1 MVHNFV
7 MDKEEE
13 SSSSRLSI
21 SAVQRETG
29 LGKDTLRVWERRYG
43 FPMPQRDAS
52 GERGYCAAD
61 LEKLRAVKRLL
72 DAGHRPGQLMALSI
86 EQLQELSQRS
96 ADMARTAPASPAAP
110 KLAEFMEMLRRD
122 DLAGLR
128 GELRQAQVRLGLSA
142 FVIEVVAPFNTL
154 VGDAWM
160 RGSLDIYQEH
170 GYTETVQRVL
180 RSGIHSLPEA
190 TVGQSPR
197 VVFSTLP
204 GEPHGIGLL
213 MVEALCAAEGANCC
227 SLGVQTPVGD
237 LLLAAESYR
246 ADVLALSFTACL
258 SGKQVQGALAD
269 LRLKLPANVELWV
282 GGSSPALRHH
292 ALPGV
297 IAMQQLSDVPQA
309 LQRWR
314 MQWGSHAHGPRSPGS
329 HAHQVEP
336 PASD

>member
-1 MVHNFV
+1 VHNFV
-7 MDKEEE
+7 MDKEDDALG
-13 SSSSRLSI
+13 SRLTI

-43 FPMPQRDAS
+43 FPMPQRDAA
-52 GERGYCAAD
+52 GERAYGAAD
-61 LEKLRAVKRLL
+61 LGKLRAIKRLL

-86 EQLQELSQRS
+86 EQLQALSQRS
-96 ADMARTAPASPAAP
+96 ADSARASPASDAAP
-110 KLAEFMEMLRRD
+110 KLAEWMDLLRRD
-122 DLAGLR
+122 DLAALR

-154 VGDAWM
+154 VGEAWM
-160 RGSLDIYQEH
+160 RGDLEIYQEH

-190 TVGQSPR
+190 ALGQSPR
-197 VVFSTLP
+197 MLFSTLP

-227 SLGVQTPVGD
+227 SLGVQTPVGE
-237 LLLAAESYR
+237 LLRAADSHR

-258 SGKQVQGALAD
+258 GGKQVQDALAD
-269 LRLKLPANVELWV
+269 LRLKLPISVELWV
-282 GGSSPALRHH
+282 GGSSPALRRHG
-292 ALPGV
+292 LPGV
-297 IAMQQLSDVPQA
+297 TAMQQLSEVPLA

-314 MQWGSHAHGPRSPGS
+314 APRAAQANAARAPDSHPP
-329 HAHQVEP
+329 QVESP
-336 PASD
+336 TCD

>member
-1 MVHNFV
+1 
-7 MDKEEE
+7 MDTKGAA
-13 SSSSRLSI
+13 SGSRLSI

-52 GERGYCAAD
+52 GERGYGAAD

-86 EQLQELSQRS
+86 EQLDALSERS
-96 ADMARTAPASPAAP
+96 ADMARATPAGPGGS
-110 KLAEFMEMLRRD
+110 KLTELLEMLRRD
-122 DLAGLR
+122 DLAALR
-128 GELRQAQVRLGLSA
+128 VELRQAQVRLGLSA
-142 FVIEVVAPFNTL
+142 FVIEVVAPFNTM

-180 RSGIHSLPEA
+180 RSGLHSLPDA
-190 TVGQSPR
+190 TIGQSPR
-197 VVFSTLP
+197 MVFSTLP

-258 SGKQVQGALAD
+258 SSKQVLGALAD
-269 LRLKLPANVELWV
+269 LRRKLPARVELWV
-282 GGSSPALRHH
+282 GGSSPALRYQG
-292 ALPGV
+292 LTGV
-297 IAMQQLSDVPQA
+297 TAMQRLSDVPPA

-314 MQWGSHAHGPRSPGS
+314 AQCGP
-329 HAHQVEP
+329 HP
-336 PASD
+336 PATHPQHDE